1 MIPADRHELLRLIEE
16 MSEGYPE
23 FRLGQ
28 LIANLAFWA
37 RGDQEGAVWN
47 VEDQELMA
55 AAREHIR
62 NSERRKQPAASSE

>member
-1 MIPADRHELLRLIEE
+1 MISSERQELIRLIET

-37 RGDQEGAVWN
+37 RGDQEGAIWN
-47 VEDQELMA
+47 VEDAELMTS
-55 AAREHIR
+55 AREQIE
-62 NSERRKQPAASSE
+62 NAKRRTQPDA

>member
-1 MIPADRHELLRLIEE
+1 MIPAERQELIRLIEE

-28 LIANLAFWA
+28 MIANLAFWA

-47 VEDQELMA
+47 VGDEELMA
-55 AAREHIR
+55 AAREQI
-62 NSERRKQPAASSE
+62 SQAKRRTLPVA

>member
-1 MIPADRHELLRLIEE
+1 MIPAERHELLRLIET

-37 RGDQEGAVWN
+37 RGDQDGAVWN

-55 AAREHIR
+55 AAREQIR
-62 NSERRKQPAASSE
+62 NAERRTTPVT

>member
-1 MIPADRHELLRLIEE
+1 MIPSERHELLRLIEE

-47 VEDQELMA
+47 VEDEELMS
-55 AAREHIR
+55 AAREQVR
-62 NSERRKQPAASSE
+62 NAKSRAQPVA

>member
-1 MIPADRHELLRLIEE
+1 MTPSGRHELLRLIEE
-16 MSEGYPE
+16 MSDGYPE

-47 VEDQELMA
+47 VEDEELMA
-55 AAREHIR
+55 AAREQIR
-62 NSERRKQPAASSE
+62 NAKRREHTVA

>member
-1 MIPADRHELLRLIEE
+1 MIPAERRELIRLIEE

-28 LIANLAFWA
+28 LIANLTFWA

-47 VEDQELMA
+47 VEDEELMA
-55 AAREHIR
+55 AAREQI
-62 NSERRKQPAASSE
+62 NNAKRRTQTVA

>member
-1 MIPADRHELLRLIEE
+1 MSPPERQELLRLIEE
-16 MSEGYPE
+16 MGESYPE

-47 VEDQELMA
+47 VEDEELIA
-55 AAREHIR
+55 AVREQVGR
-62 NSERRKQPAASSE
+62 AKSRAQTVA

>member
-1 MIPADRHELLRLIEE
+1 MIPAERRELLRLIEE

-28 LIANLAFWA
+28 LIANLTSWA

-47 VEDQELMA
+47 VEDEELLA
-55 AAREHIR
+55 AAREHI
-62 NSERRKQPAASSE
+62 EDAKRRILPVA

>member
-1 MIPADRHELLRLIEE
+1 MIPAERLELIRLIEE

-47 VEDQELMA
+47 VEDEELMA
-55 AAREHIR
+55 AAREQIG
-62 NSERRKQPAASSE
+62 NAKRRTLPVA

>member
-1 MIPADRHELLRLIEE
+1 MIPSERQDLLRLIEE

-47 VEDQELMA
+47 IEDEELMV
-55 AAREHIR
+55 AAREQIR
-62 NSERRKQPAASSE
+62 NAKRRAQTIA

>member
-1 MIPADRHELLRLIEE
+1 MIPAERRELIQLIEE

-28 LIANLAFWA
+28 MIANLAFWA

-47 VEDQELMA
+47 VEDEELMA
-55 AAREHIR
+55 AAREQIL
-62 NSERRKQPAASSE
+62 NAKRRTLPVA

>member
-1 MIPADRHELLRLIEE
+1 MIPAERHELLRLIEE

-55 AAREHIR
+55 AAREQIR
-62 NSERRKQPAASSE
+62 NAKHRTLPVA

>member
-1 MIPADRHELLRLIEE
+1 MIPAERQELLRLIEE

-37 RGDQEGAVWN
+37 RGDQVGAVWN
-47 VEDQELMA
+47 VEDDELMA
-55 AAREHIR
+55 AAREQIS
-62 NSERRKQPAASSE
+62 NAKRRSLPVT

>member
-1 MIPADRHELLRLIEE
+1 MIPSERQELLRLIEE
-16 MSEGYPE
+16 MSEAYPE

-47 VEDQELMA
+47 VEDVELIA
-55 AAREHIR
+55 AA
-62 NSERRKQPAASSE
+62 SEQIQNAQRRALTPERQ

>member
-1 MIPADRHELLRLIEE
+1 MIPSERHELLRLIEE

-28 LIANLAFWA
+28 MIANLAFWA

-47 VEDQELMA
+47 VEDQELIA
-55 AAREHIR
+55 AAREQIR
-62 NSERRKQPAASSE
+62 NAKQRTQPVA

>member
-1 MIPADRHELLRLIEE
+1 MIPAERHELLRLIEE

-28 LIANLAFWA
+28 LIANLTFWA

-47 VEDQELMA
+47 VEDQELIA

-62 NSERRKQPAASSE
+62 NSERRTQPVA

>member
-1 MIPADRHELLRLIEE
+1 MIPSERHELLRLIEE

-47 VEDQELMA
+47 VEDEELIA
-55 AAREHIR
+55 ASREHIR
-62 NSERRKQPAASSE
+62 NAKQRAHHVA

>member
-1 MIPADRHELLRLIEE
+1 MIPAERQELLRLIEE
-16 MSEGYPE
+16 MSKGYPE

-47 VEDQELMA
+47 IEDQELMA
-55 AAREHIR
+55 AAREQIR
-62 NSERRKQPAASSE
+62 NAKQRTLPVV

>member
-1 MIPADRHELLRLIEE
+1 MIPSERCELLRLIEE

-47 VEDQELMA
+47 IEDEELMA
-55 AAREHIR
+55 AAREQIR
-62 NSERRKQPAASSE
+62 NAKQRAHPVA

>member
-1 MIPADRHELLRLIEE
+1 MIPAERLELLRLIEE

-47 VEDQELMA
+47 VEDPELMA
-55 AAREHIR
+55 AAREQIHDAK
-62 NSERRKQPAASSE
+62 RRTQPMA